1 MSGRLL
7 EENKARVELLF
18 DDSQPVFEV
27 AHSIS
32 VRYFEGKRNS
42 QRTVETVVRGFA
54 GTPALSVFGG
64 LGVNSPRSR
73 HQW

>member
-1 MSGRLL
+1 VRGRLL

-32 VRYFEGKRNS
+32 VQYFEGKRNS
-42 QRTVETVVRGFA
+42 QRTVKPLCVDSQEPLCFPYLA
-54 GTPALSVFGG
+54 D
-64 LGVNSPRSR
+64 
-73 HQW
+73 